1 MDGMPEAIPNKQFAR
16 QIAFG
21 YNFTPFDRQFID
33 EFKYDSGVRVFTFAI
48 GDKTTNIQ
56 FKTTLDP

>member
-1 MDGMPEAIPNKQFAR
+1 MDGVPETIPSEHFAR

-33 EFKYDSGVRVFTFAI
+33 ELKYVSGVRVFTFAI